1 MKSHHAWLVAR
12 DLAGSFGTNGGKAS
26 LLAAAAIGAAVF
38 GSSVSAQSASLPVD
52 QGEVVVTMFSGLSS
66 LPGPGAIIE
75 QNGFTVALI
84 NTTLALDPSIPTGG
98 PSGTTDWH
106 ASKYFGDVAPA
117 DFWDAT
123 NTGQVFGVVLDD
135 ASPNPNIYVTAT
147 TVYGYFGA
155 STFGPGG
162 TGGEVYRIDGTTG
175 AICLIARLPNSGQ
188 GLGDITFDP
197 VSQMLYVSNFEDGK
211 IYGFPA
217 PTALVTCPGLV
228 PTIACGL
235 GVVCFDHGMGLST
248 AIPDDGLL
256 GPPPVNPYD
265 IPIDQGGFTQ
275 FGRRVWALGVHEG
288 RLYYSVWR
296 EDSGR
301 PDAVHSNE
309 VWSVGINGSGA
320 FVSPA
325 QLEFQMPP
333 LPGSTVSN
341 PVASINFS
349 PCGNMILAER
359 TRLANTGTFILTY
372 CAPPDVPCL
381 VPSAYLNDQHASRVL
396 ELTGSHLAWVFQPL
410 GKWRVGALS
419 GANSS
424 GGAAMDQNGN
434 LFAMGD
440 ALHFPA
446 PCIYGLQIS
455 PADPLGN
462 EFTSPEWTSD
472 SNLIDLDSSYLCG
485 VDSAKGAIGDV
496 ALRDGS
502 CDCLN
507 VSNEKILC
515 PTDGSDCYT
524 YSFDITNK
532 SGLTVQFVTVP
543 LHPTSPSG
551 SLIPGITINPGI
563 PNIID
568 LFAQDGSMLDDGE
581 TTSITLTI
589 CGGNPGDEFCI
600 NVGLVTPK
608 PEFLECCFQ
617 EVCLE
622 LPECDCGQLS
632 DQEFSEIACAPDG
645 TVSFSFSFTLE
656 NLAPFDADQVIFH
669 PAPIEDAE
677 FVKDFFFLP
686 PLVSGT
692 SLPMTVQIVGAEPG
706 EEFCFY
712 VLLQHPGTGED
723 CCCAFYKCITV
734 PTCPGPL
741 GCCTLRS
748 GGCSTT
754 TAADCDGSW
763 SPTATCFTG
772 GGKGFCVENPM
783 PATCQGDLN
792 GDGTI
797 NGLDLATLLGQW
809 TGLSTYRP
817 CPPNGLADCNQDCHI
832 DGLDLGMMLGAWGPC
847 K

>member
-1 MKSHHAWLVAR
+1 MKSHHAWQVAR
-12 DLAGSFGTNGGKAS
+12 DLAGSFGTKGGKAS

-38 GSSVSAQSASLPVD
+38 GSSVSAQPASLPVD

-84 NTTLALDPSIPTGG
+84 NTTLALDASIPTGG
-98 PSGTTDWH
+98 PSGTTDWP
-106 ASKYFGDVAPA
+106 ASKYYGDVTPA

-135 ASPNPNIYVTAT
+135 ASPNPNIYVAAT

-175 AICLIARLPNSGQ
+175 AICLVARLPNTGQ
-188 GLGDITFDP
+188 GLGDVTFDP
-197 VSQMLYVSNFEDGK
+197 VSNRLYVSDFEDGL
-211 IYGFPA
+211 IYGFTPSCGSPVIVPVSGVLPA
-217 PTALVTCPGLV
+217 GVVSFDHGTGLV
-228 PTIACGL
+228 PSVA
-235 GVVCFDHGMGLST
+235 
-248 AIPDDGLL
+248 DDGVS

-301 PDAVHSNE
+301 PDAVNSNE
-309 VWSVGINGSGA
+309 VWSVDINGSGA
-320 FVSPA
+320 FVLPA

-372 CAPPDVPCL
+372 CSPPLVPCL
-381 VPSAYLNDQHASRVL
+381 FPSAYLNDQHSSRVL
-396 ELTGSHLAWVFQPL
+396 ELTGSHLAWAFQPL
-410 GKWRVGALS
+410 GKWRVGVYLS

-424 GGAAMDQNGN
+424 GGAAMDRNGN

-440 ALHFPA
+440 ALHIPA

-462 EFTSPEWTSD
+462 EFTNPEWTSD

-485 VDSAKGAIGDV
+485 VESAKGAIGDV
-496 ALRDGS
+496 ALRSGS
-502 CDCLN
+502 CDCLD

-524 YSFDITNK
+524 YSFDLTNQ
-532 SGLTVQFVTVP
+532 SGLTVQYVTVK
-543 LHPTSPSG
+543 PTGP
-551 SLIPGITINPGI
+551 PITID
-563 PNIID
+563 PNVINLLEPEYGGD
-568 LFAQDGSMLDDGE
+568 LLDDGE
-581 TTSITLTI
+581 TRSITITI
-589 CGGNPGDEFCI
+589 CGGQPGAEICFRM
-600 NVGLVTPK
+600 GLLTPK
-608 PEFLECCFQ
+608 PEFEECCF
-617 EVCLE
+617 EDVCIE

-656 NLAPFDADQVIFH
+656 NLSPFDADQVIFI
-669 PAPIEDAE
+669 PATSETAVFAKDFFQLPPLDSGDSLPMNLVIEDA
-677 FVKDFFFLP
+677 
-686 PLVSGT
+686 
-692 SLPMTVQIVGAEPG
+692 VQG
-706 EEFCFY
+706 EEFCFF
-712 VLLQHPGTGED
+712 VLLQHPGNDED
-723 CCCAFYKCITV
+723 CCCAFEKCITV
-734 PTCPGPL
+734 PECPGPL

-792 GDGTI
+792 GDGMI